1 MADLIAQHGLIHL
14 VYPSLA
20 LIHRIQIPKKLKA
33 ITPTWFWLLASSFL
47 SIQKSMNFI
56 STMLSA
62 TALAAMTALPT
73 AASAAHDD
81 FIGRQQPTLQSDRMT
96 PEALWAMG
104 RVGGFQLSPDGRQA
118 VYGVT
123 YYSVKQNKSHSVLYS
138 MNLSTRQSQQLTT
151 GNKSEAGGTF
161 INGGKQIAFL
171 SSASGSSQLWVMNA
185 DGTERKQIS
194 NTQSDVADF
203 LFSPDGKKVILI
215 MEVDQNHS
223 ILKNDADLPQA
234 TGMVI
239 NDLMYKHWD
248 TYVTSAPHP
257 FVADF
262 DGTHVGQAKDLLE
275 GEPYECPMMPFGG
288 IEQLAWS
295 PDSKTIAYTCRKKVG
310 KAYAISTDSDIFL
323 YDLASGQT
331 RNLCKPA
338 DYVAPEVEA
347 DRSLKDQAVNHPS
360 TDCNMGYDQNPQFS
374 PDGRYVAWS
383 SMERDGYES
392 DRTRICVLDLKT
404 GQKTYVTE
412 WFESGVNEFVWG
424 KDCRTLYFTG
434 VWHGKTQIYQ
444 TNLKGEHK
452 ALTDDVADY
461 ALLGLSPDGR
471 SLYCKRQSM
480 SQADEVY
487 CLPLGGKKLAAVQ
500 QITTENKY
508 FYDHLA
514 FGDVKERWVKTVDG
528 KEELCWVIYPPHF
541 DPNKKYPALLFCEG
555 GPQTPVSQ
563 FWSFRWNMQIM
574 AANDYIIIAPNRR
587 GLPGFGMEWLEEIS
601 GDYSGLCMQDY
612 LSAIDDLCNEPYVD
626 KDRLGAV
633 GASFG
638 GYSIYWL
645 AGNHDKR
652 FKAFIAHDGIYNT
665 QQQYVETEELW
676 FPNWDMGCAPWKK
689 AADGQTQKVFA
700 TSPHLYVNKW
710 DTPILCIHGQKDFR
724 IEYTQAE
731 SAFTAARMH
740 GIDAQ
745 MLLFP
750 DENHWVLKPQN
761 GILWQRTFFRWLD
774 KYLKK

>member
-1 MADLIAQHGLIHL
+1 MN
-14 VYPSLA
+14 
-20 LIHRIQIPKKLKA
+20 
-33 ITPTWFWLLASSFL
+33 LLT
-47 SIQKSMNFI
+47 
-56 STMLSA
+56 TMLTA
-62 TALAAMTALPT
+62 TALAA
-73 AASAAHDD
+73 SATIETPAMAQDAD
-81 FIGRQQPTLQSDRMT
+81 FIGKQQPTLSSDRMT

-104 RVGGFQLSPDGRQA
+104 RVGGFKVSPDGKQA
-118 VYGVT
+118 VYAVT

-138 MNLSTRQSQQLTT
+138 INLKTRAVKQLTT
-151 GNKSEAGGTF
+151 SKKSEMGATY
-161 INGGKQIAFL
+161 INGGKEIVYL
-171 SSASGSSQLWVMNA
+171 SSESGSSQLWKMNT
-185 DGTERKQIS
+185 DGTNRQQIS
-194 NTQSDVADF
+194 NAPSDVADF

-223 ILKNDADLPQA
+223 IQKNDADLPLA

-262 DGTHVGQAKDLLE
+262 DGSRVGAAKDLLE

-323 YDLASGQT
+323 YDLATGST
-331 RNLCKPA
+331 KNLCKPA
-338 DYVAPEVEA
+338 DYVAPTVEE
-347 DRSLKDQAVNHPS
+347 DRSLKDQAVNHPKE
-360 TDCNMGYDQNPQFS
+360 DCNMGYDQNPQFS
-374 PDGRYVAWS
+374 PDGRYIAWS

-392 DRTRICVLDLKT
+392 DRARLCVLDLQT
-404 GQKTYVTE
+404 GKKTYVTE
-412 WFESGVNEFVWG
+412 KFESGVNEFCWAN
-424 KDCRTLYFTG
+424 DNQTLYFTG
-434 VWHGKTQIYQ
+434 VWHGKTNIYQ
-444 TNLKGEHK
+444 TNLRGEHK
-452 ALTDDVADY
+452 ALTNDVADY
-461 ALLGLSPDGR
+461 SLLGLSPDGK

-480 SQADEVY
+480 SAADEVFV
-487 CLPLGGKKLAAVQ
+487 LPLKKNATALQV
-500 QITTENKY
+500 TNENQY

-514 FGDVKERWVKTVDG
+514 FGKVAERWVKTVDG

-541 DPNKKYPALLFCEG
+541 DPTKKYPTLLFCEG
-555 GPQTPVSQ
+555 GPQSPVSQ

-574 AANDYIIIAPNRR
+574 AANDYIVIAPNRR

-601 GDYSGLCMQDY
+601 GDYSGLCMKDY
-612 LSAIDDLCNEPYVD
+612 LSAIDDICKEPYVD
-626 KDRLGAV
+626 RDHLGAV

-638 GYSIYWL
+638 GYSVYWL

-665 QQQYVETEELW
+665 QQQYVETEEMW
-676 FPNWDMGCAPWKK
+676 FPNWDMGSAPWKR
-689 AADGQTQKVFA
+689 AADGQIQKVFT
-700 TSPHLYVNKW
+700 TSPHLYVDKW

-724 IEYTQAE
+724 IEYTHAE
-731 SAFTAARMH
+731 SAFNTARMR

-745 MLLFP
+745 LLLFP

-774 KYLKK
+774 KYLK